1 MKQPVKTALF
11 ADNPMTFGVA
21 HSYELLMFDVMI
33 EVRAFKE
40 RRAAAH
46 WLEVPLKTLECP
58 S

>member
-1 MKQPVKTALF
+1 
-11 ADNPMTFGVA
+11 MTFGVA
-21 HSYELLMFDVMI
+21 HSYELLMSDAMI

-40 RRAAAH
+40 RAVAAQ